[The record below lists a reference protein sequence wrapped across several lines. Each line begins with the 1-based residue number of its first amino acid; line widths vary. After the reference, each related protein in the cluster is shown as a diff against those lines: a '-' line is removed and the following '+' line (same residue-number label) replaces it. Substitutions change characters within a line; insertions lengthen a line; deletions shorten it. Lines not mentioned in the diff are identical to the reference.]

1 MQHLG
6 MRVAAALAILLG
18 GNVSGGIAADAP
30 AAAPLVQGGDFE
42 APFTT
47 VADIADQWTAW
58 GIDPRQMIAGMTRDE
73 NDPHGGKACMRVF
86 RPADPRE
93 WRGVVVNSPFK
104 NALQPEPRTCYTLSF
119 HARADRPGPIR
130 VAVASYRSIKPIE
143 QGPQITA
150 QEFDIG
156 SGWTECRLSFTAG
169 VDFYADEARHIYVA
183 FFPAVGA
190 TALGHDKTLWLD
202 DIAIAATP
210 PGDDVPR
217 IVNPASLDV
226 PPLPLR
232 LEPGP
237 ALDLRIDAATIV
249 RPTNRMANGVA
260 IAGLARWN
268 GPFATT
274 GAYALPQAAET
285 AVRDLRIPFS
295 RFYGLTDDEPFGSVE
310 AAIDKAAELLDRIG
324 IPRDTTALELEGVLA
339 NSRLS
344 PAEWRLAVAH
354 ARDKGL
360 GFRHWEIGNEVYVSI
375 WRAGGKA
382 FASSLDYAEHVIAVS
397 RAIKEVQPE
406 ARVGISIKPDHIAWG
421 NRLLAQTAGHYDFV
435 CPHFYDFSN
444 AHKTAFEDVVISGN
458 HARLDEALRLN
469 ALLRAYN
476 PDRQVSIYDTEWG
489 LHSYAADGGK
499 AWAEPRNANL
509 LGTLYRAV
517 RMLYY
522 AREDVVEGA
531 AGWNLFSMSHN
542 PGFLLI
548 ASDKPE
554 QRSMLFWL
562 YHHFSRH
569 LGDHVVAI
577 AGRAT
582 YHPDPRDAAAPGFP
596 LTPVLATLSADS
608 SRLFVMVVNGSW
620 EQGVPARV
628 RLAGFTPQSCTA
640 VVLRHDDL
648 AAHPLLA
655 HDEEFVG
662 TIPVTITG
670 DTLTCTLPSH
680 SITFL
685 TLTK

>member
-1 MQHLG
+1 MQHG
-6 MRVAAALAILLG
+6 MRLATAMAILLG
-18 GNVSGGIAADAP
+18 GFVPEGGAADTL
-30 AAAPLVQGGDFE
+30 AAPPPVQGGDFE

-47 VADIADQWTAW
+47 VADISDRWTAW
-58 GIDPRQMIAGMTRDE
+58 GIDTQQMIPGMTRDE
-73 NDPHGGKACMRVF
+73 TDPHGGKACLRVF

-104 NALQPEPRTCYTLSF
+104 NALQPEPHTRYTLSF
-119 HARADRPGPIR
+119 HARTDRTGPIR
-130 VAVASYRSIKPIE
+130 VAVASYRSVKPIE
-143 QGPQITA
+143 QGPQITT
-150 QEFDIG
+150 QQFEVG
-156 SGWTECRLSFTAG
+156 SGWTQCRLTFTAG
-169 VDFYADEARHIYVA
+169 EDFYADEARHIYVA

-190 TALGHDKTLWLD
+190 ALSHDKTLWLD

-210 PGDDVPR
+210 LGAGFPR

-226 PPLPLR
+226 SPLPLR
-232 LEPGP
+232 LGPGP
-237 ALDLRIDAATIV
+237 TLDLQINAATIV
-249 RPTNRMANGVA
+249 RPTNRLANGVA

-268 GPFATT
+268 GPFNTT

-285 AVRDLRIPFS
+285 AVRELRIPFS
-295 RFYGLTDDEPFGSVE
+295 RLYGLADDEPFDSIEV
-310 AAIDKAAELLDRIG
+310 AIDKAAELLDRLG

-339 NSRLS
+339 NTELS
-344 PAEWRLAVAH
+344 PAEWRRAVAH
-354 ARDKGL
+354 ARGKGL

-375 WRAGGKA
+375 WGAGGKA
-382 FASSLDYAEHVIAVS
+382 FASPTDYADHVIAVS

-421 NRLLAQTAGHYDFV
+421 NRLLAETAGHYDFV
-435 CPHFYDFSN
+435 CPHFYDFSK
-444 AHKTAFEDVVISGN
+444 AHQADFEDVVVAAN

-499 AWAEPRNANL
+499 AWAEPRNANI

-554 QRSMLFWL
+554 QRSMLYWL

-569 LGDHVVAI
+569 IGDHVVAI
-577 AGRAT
+577 SGQAP

-620 EQGVPARV
+620 EQSVPARL
-628 RLAGFTPQSCTA
+628 RLTGFTPRACKA

-670 DTLTCTLPSH
+670 ETLSFDLPSH
-680 SITFL
+680 SIIFL